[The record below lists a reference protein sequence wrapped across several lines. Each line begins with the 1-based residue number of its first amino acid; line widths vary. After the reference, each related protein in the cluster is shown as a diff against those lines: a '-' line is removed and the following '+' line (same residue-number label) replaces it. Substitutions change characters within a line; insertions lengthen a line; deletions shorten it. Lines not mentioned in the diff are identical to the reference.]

1 MRAREAIAL
10 LIGRHRDLVRRNGRT
25 AYNRE
30 TEDALNALL
39 GLYREAVRLYRENG
53 EWARCAGL
61 LPRWL
66 RGMPRVYWPVLGR
79 AAEEGFDAMGAALH
93 MRRAEET
100 MRRKVEGE
108 FSLLREMRGM
118 DAAIRSLGADVARE
132 WGRLMRTEEESSR
145 AMRLLLESEDGFKSW
160 MGVRV
165 DITGKV
171 REIII
176 NCTELWMRD
185 YPNEYP
191 SARETLMGRGLYPP
205 RV

>member
-79 AAEEGFDAMGAALH
+79 AAEEGFDAMVAALH

-108 FSLLREMRGM
+108 FAYLREMRGM
-118 DAAIRSLGADVARE
+118 DGRMRSCGAEVARE
-132 WGRLMRTEEESSR
+132 WGRLVRTEEELTR
-145 AMRLLLESEDGFKSW
+145 GMRILMGTDDGVTGW
-160 MGVRV
+160 DGGRV
-165 DITGKV
+165 DLAGRV
-171 REIII
+171 RDVIV
-176 NCTELWMRD
+176 NCTEIWMR
-185 YPNEYP
+185 EY
-191 SARETLMGRGLYPP
+191 AETYPP
-205 RV
+205 MIGRLVWGALFPV